1 LWTGWSAAALFLLLG
16 GAVRV
21 ARLWGD
27 FATWAHWDDVRNAVP
42 AAQILDGTFPVHQI
56 GVEYYGAAPA
66 YVLAAWFAPFGTS
79 TVALDLFCLLL
90 AGAIAWTGYLIAC
103 RLLPRWPAFLA
114 GLVLAVPP
122 LVFARWVMSANLN
135 YPLNQLIGNAL
146 LLGTHTIFY
155 RRSDHGVRLFVL
167 GLLAGIGWW
176 NNPMV
181 VVYCAPFA
189 VLALRTGLVWRAR
202 FWLFGLGVLLGGLPD
217 WIYEIVSY
225 PSSRIILYGAGGVT
239 PTTPLE
245 RVVIFLRDVAPE
257 LVGARSVDLA
267 TIRFVPSAAA
277 QATLAGFGLLA
288 VGRALV
294 RDRDELRWLV
304 GAGGS
309 RGTGLAALWAL
320 VAANLAITLLTR
332 RALAITYFLPLY
344 AVLPLWYGE
353 FLAWLWGVRRA
364 LGVAGLVG
372 VLGFYLW
379 SSWAV
384 TLGRGAEAAPRW
396 SGLHALAR
404 PVAEWLEMRGIRHVY
419 FLGEGFLPSFEFTFL
434 TGMRI
439 VAAHPWHEP
448 VVQHGQAVDAE
459 LAPPVVA
466 DPSQAA
472 MLHATL
478 RGLGQ
483 SIRQTRVGAFIVLE
497 ANPASPR
504 GFAPIAPSAWR
515 VSASHREFDVGHVI
529 DRDAATGWSTGRW
542 QAPGQWLSVDLGAEE
557 DVARVDLLAIDW
569 QEVPAGLRVE
579 LSRDGQSWQEAVSIR
594 PYWGPMFV
602 SEYHPFLRVRRGR
615 VQAVFHPARARF
627 LRLTQTGSSTGHAWA
642 ARELFV
648 YRPAAAPHRAPPRDG
663 ELVPALRGEGIRMV
677 YASHWL
683 SARVL
688 AEGGGAVSALDSNLY
703 LNSYRH
709 TIPEPH
715 TLERFRMLTGRAVLL
730 GSDSDAAG
738 IRKVLETRGALARV
752 TPAGPYQVLHLAPP
766 EAPRRL
772 ERDGW
777 RATASRAS
785 ADASRVLDG
794 DRRTRWTAEGP
805 VETVEFALELGRA
818 RRVAGLRMRPGSREG
833 GPADFQVEGS
843 ADGVKW
849 ERLGPFRWGG
859 PLYWTGYELLR
870 NGRVEWTVRFPPV
883 TVRHLRIRPTA
894 PGRSWAIEE
903 IDAFE

>member
-1 LWTGWSAAALFLLLG
+1 LWTGWSAAALLLLLG

-21 ARLWGD
+21 VRLWGD

-42 AAQILDGTFPVHQI
+42 AAQILNGTFPVHQI

-66 YVLAAWFAPFGTS
+66 YALAAWFALLETS
-79 TVALDLFCLLL
+79 TVALDVFCLLL
-90 AGAIAWTGYLIAC
+90 AGAIAWTGYLVAC
-103 RLLPRWPAFLA
+103 RFLPRWPAFLS
-114 GLVLAVPP
+114 GLVVAVPP
-122 LVFARWVMSANLN
+122 LVFARWTMSGNLN
-135 YPLNQLIGNAL
+135 YPLNQLIGHVL

-155 RRSDHGVRLFVL
+155 RGSDHGVRLFVL
-167 GLLAGIGWW
+167 GLVAGVGWW

-189 VLALRTGLVWRAR
+189 VLALRTGLARRAR

-217 WIYEIVSY
+217 WMYEITNY
-225 PSSRIILYGAGGVT
+225 PSSRLILYGSGGVT

-245 RVVIFLRDVAPE
+245 RVVIFLRDLAPE

-267 TIRFVPSAAA
+267 NIRFAPSGAV
-277 QATLAGFGLLA
+277 QAMVAGLGLLVA
-288 VGRALV
+288 GRALV
-294 RDRDELRWLV
+294 RDRHELRWLV
-304 GAGGS
+304 GAGGR
-309 RGTGLAALWAL
+309 RGTGLASLWAF
-320 VAANLAITLLTR
+320 VAANLAITLLTQ

-344 AVLPLWYGE
+344 TVLPLWYGE

-364 LGVAGLVG
+364 FGVAALAGL
-372 VLGFYLW
+372 LGFYLW
-379 SSWAV
+379 SSWTV

-396 SGLHALAR
+396 ARLHTLAR
-404 PVAEWLEMRGIRHVY
+404 PVTEWLEARGIRHVY

-459 LAPPVVA
+459 PAPPVVA
-466 DPSQAA
+466 DPSKAA
-472 MLHATL
+472 MLQATL

-483 SIRQTRVGAFIVLE
+483 SIRETRVGAFIVFE
-497 ANPASPR
+497 TSPASPM
-504 GFAPIAPSAWR
+504 GFAPIAPNAWK
-515 VSASHREFDVGHVI
+515 VSASHRESEVGHVM

-542 QAPGQWLSVDLGAEE
+542 QAPGQWLAVDLGGEE
-557 DVARVDLLAIDW
+557 DVARVDLLSIDW
-569 QEVPAGLRVE
+569 QEVPAELRVE
-579 LSRDGQSWQEAVSIR
+579 WSRDGRSWQEAVSIR

-602 SEYHPFLRVRRGR
+602 SERHPFLRVRRGR
-615 VQAVFHPARARF
+615 VQAVFRPVRARF
-627 LRLTQTGSSTGHAWA
+627 LRLTQTGSAPGHAWA

-648 YRPAAAPHRAPPRDG
+648 YRPAAAPSRALLRDG
-663 ELVPALRGEGIRMV
+663 ELVPALYGEGIRMV
-677 YASHWL
+677 YANHWL

-688 AEGGGAVSALDSNLY
+688 AEGRGAVSALDSNLY

-709 TIPEPH
+709 TTPEPT

-730 GSDSDAAG
+730 GSDTDAAG
-738 IRKVLETRGALARV
+738 IRQALETRGALARV
-752 TPAGPYQVLHLAPP
+752 TSAGAYQVLHLTPP
-766 EAPRRL
+766 ERPRRL

-777 RATASRAS
+777 RASASRAP
-785 ADASRVLDG
+785 ADASRALDG

-805 VETVEFALELGRA
+805 AETIEFTLELGRA
-818 RRVAGLRMRPGSREG
+818 RRVAGLRMQPGSREG

-843 ADGVKW
+843 ADGVTW
-849 ERLGPFRWGG
+849 ERLGPVRWGG

-883 TVRHLRIRPTA
+883 TVRHLRIRPAA
-894 PGRSWAIEE
+894 PGQSWAIEE